1 MEIIFGLRQAPR
13 ELSLQ
18 SSDDPIQTKASLVSA
33 LGQESGLIDITDQN
47 GTTYLIPVRAVSYVQ
62 IGSDKARRVG
72 FGS

>member
-13 ELSLQ
+13 ELTLQ
-18 SSDDPIQTKASLVSA
+18 SGDDPIQTKATIASA
-33 LGQESGLIDITDQN
+33 LQQTSGLIDLTDQS
-47 GTTYLIPVRAVSYVQ
+47 GSTYLIPVQAVTYVQ